1 MSSQLIPYPVAYEGI
16 LSRPGMSS
24 PLLLDAIRFAETGHL
39 SPDKANQATSSKGA
53 IGAYQLKQNN
63 LHDMGYGVRPNIT
76 VQEARDPVA
85 ARQIAHNYINGYRNH
100 HGLET
105 IQDSLAAYNM
115 GANAYSK
122 WKASGGDWNDLPNE
136 TKQYLVRA
144 SRYIDRNPEQ
154 FNNAGSMMANFSQ
167 MQPQQQTQGSNSM
180 AQSTF
185 NPSYTGSRTGMVYP
199 NATNTPPNPNAVVYP
214 NATNTPPNP
223 NAVVPLNQVQP
234 SSIDPRDPA
243 LLAAMQYEKTMGN
256 VQLDPSINSYAPPNR
271 SSLYTYDYKNTGRD
285 YESLNDP
292 NSFIAQPQ
300 SNSSIGSQ
308 QLNPQPSASGGLGNA
323 ILDAAQGSP
332 FFQYMND
339 GTVTMKG
346 MTDPLPALL
355 DEVGKTA
362 LNYLPNNELVKKV
375 PSSQGVLDAYNKM
388 NAPDVT
394 KIENVPTTQGGA
406 LTTGN
411 RYNSALSMSSPKAMD
426 INEMMIRMGSAGLGQ
441 AQNGGLAMMS
451 AAGTE
456 YGNLMDQ
463 QRTDALA
470 AYEASLSAK
479 PDGKDTSKIA
489 DQIAGYDQ
497 TLYDMQMAKGLLEKG
512 GLTGFLQGTLGSGWD
527 SLMGNPEA
535 GSRLLLKKLRVDDA
549 LLRVAQTKGAISNNE
564 MKLFLSPAPSML
576 QDEQVWIDWINQRMQ
591 AMQNVRNRLAQGV
604 SLDPSQVATTGQINQ
619 FGSSIGTPVTLS
631 NGATVTKLD

>member
-1 MSSQLIPYPVAYEGI
+1 
-16 LSRPGMSS
+16 MSS

-53 IGAYQLKQNN
+53 IGAYQLKQDN

-100 HGLET
+100 HGFET

-144 SRYIDRNPEQ
+144 SRYIERNPEQ
-154 FNNAGSMMANFSQ
+154 FNNAGGMMANFSQ
-167 MQPQQQTQGSNSM
+167 MQPQQQTQGNSSM
-180 AQSTF
+180 AQPNQQQNNMNALMQAMNNTQAGVNMMF
-185 NPSYTGSRTGMVYP
+185 GGNIPNPSLVYP

-223 NAVVPLNQVQP
+223 NAVVPLNQ
-234 SSIDPRDPA
+234 I
-243 LLAAMQYEKTMGN
+243 
-256 VQLDPSINSYAPPNR
+256 
-271 SSLYTYDYKNTGRD
+271 
-285 YESLNDP
+285 
-292 NSFIAQPQ
+292 PQ
-300 SNSSIGSQ
+300 NGSQ

-323 ILDAAQGSP
+323 ILGAVKGSP
-332 FFQYMND
+332 FFQYMDD
-339 GTVTMKG
+339 GTVTMQG
-346 MTDPLPALL
+346 MTAPVPALL

-362 LNYLPNNELVKKV
+362 LNNLPNNELVKKV

-411 RYNSALSMSSPKAMD
+411 RYNSALSMSAPKAMD

-456 YGNLMDQ
+456 YGNLMDM
-463 QRTDALA
+463 QRSDALA
-470 AYEASLSAK
+470 AYQASLSAK
-479 PDGKDTSKIA
+479 PNGKDDA
-489 DQIAGYDQ
+489 EVRERIAGMDQ
-497 TLYDMQMAKGLLEKG
+497 TLFDMNKAIGLLEQG
-512 GLTGFLQGTLGSGWD
+512 GVTGLLQGTIGATWD
-527 SLMGNPEA
+527 SFMGNPGA
-535 GSRLLLKKLRVDDA
+535 NTRLLLRKLRVDDA

-564 MKLFLSPAPSML
+564 MKLFLSPAPSEL
-576 QDEQVWIDWINQRMQ
+576 EDEQVWIGWINDRMQ
-591 AMQNVRNRLAQGV
+591 AIRNVRSRLAQGISLNDSEAATSNQV
-604 SLDPSQVATTGQINQ
+604 SQYT
-619 FGSSIGTPVTLS
+619 GTPQTLS
-631 NGATVTKLD
+631 NGSTVINLGKV